1 MQPDQPCTTFTSTA
15 HIVLRKGTPKSLRA
29 PMLLGSARHFFRPSV
44 RGISYAFS
52 LNSRPSADRQVIV
65 ESLSWTSRA
74 WITSSQTDRSQ
85 PHKQSHPFPH
95 VESYPVSMYSD
106 ELTEKKRLLDQM
118 RKLTRQ
124 HPSMTA
130 GALLDWYSERVKE
143 SRNRIPSGSGDSPAA
158 VEWIMRYAARRQDI
172 YTLRRLRPLAQFWSH
187 QVLKDD
193 ALRAHVDGSHSLTYA
208 SLAIRLDNAL
218 FGIAAKQD
226 NWRVMHSLVK
236 DKLPR
241 DRWTPYMCLALLRAK
256 STVALAQVPRISS
269 CVSYDPVAGHQKDEQ
284 IKLELWNMFLSEFGH
299 YLRTAQVSETDPNQ
313 KTVLLSPWIIAALME
328 LYSRCGKPEQ
338 TWNLLHMYTTMLF
351 RDTLPNQYR
360 KSSRPFV
367 LRNSASRLLSHRHI
381 YIPGPKL
388 LNAILRAYLGCQKPA
403 MALEAFS
410 ELSSTPLPAALA
422 IPGAASPIDTRLV
435 LEPNNQSIL
444 LVMDAIRYQKTLN
457 HEAICLMLSF
467 LKQIDRTWGTWR
479 ARDEPL
485 YHPMFLSLRPMQRLL
500 DWCLQVEAYKLVRP
514 ILRFQQGL
522 FRRELR
528 WNISGN
534 RSHLWLQV
542 SNEFSLLQQWK
553 ATLDK
558 LCSRRWV
565 KHDQVDALYAMALR
579 VAQYR
584 EEARGTKAIRILPR
598 RRIIPKNVF

>member
-1 MQPDQPCTTFTSTA
+1 
-15 HIVLRKGTPKSLRA
+15 
-29 PMLLGSARHFFRPSV
+29 
-44 RGISYAFS
+44 
-52 LNSRPSADRQVIV
+52 
-65 ESLSWTSRA
+65 
-74 WITSSQTDRSQ
+74 
-85 PHKQSHPFPH
+85 
-95 VESYPVSMYSD
+95 
-106 ELTEKKRLLDQM
+106 
-118 RKLTRQ
+118 
-124 HPSMTA
+124 
-130 GALLDWYSERVKE
+130 
-143 SRNRIPSGSGDSPAA
+143 
-158 VEWIMRYAARRQDI
+158 
-172 YTLRRLRPLAQFWSH
+172 
-187 QVLKDD
+187 
-193 ALRAHVDGSHSLTYA
+193 
-208 SLAIRLDNAL
+208 
-218 FGIAAKQD
+218 
-226 NWRVMHSLVK
+226 
-236 DKLPR
+236 
-241 DRWTPYMCLALLRAK
+241 
-256 STVALAQVPRISS
+256 
-269 CVSYDPVAGHQKDEQ
+269 
-284 IKLELWNMFLSEFGH
+284 MFLSEFGH
-299 YLRTAQVSETDPNQ
+299 YLRAAQVLETDPNQ
-313 KTVLLSPWIIAALME
+313 KTVLLPPWIIAALME

-422 IPGAASPIDTRLV
+422 IPCAASRIDTRLV

-457 HEAICLMLSF
+457 QEAICLMLSF

-479 ARDEPL
+479 ARDEPS

-565 KHDQVDALYAMALR
+565 KQDQVVALYAMALR